1 MEQSVAGGEI
11 FETILTNPI
20 SVFMTHMPNYCCDRL
35 APYLFE
41 SLINFVKCFTNL
53 QLISTEPVKLANKYF
68 DLFPDER
75 KPLWSNPCKDKR
87 HIEIYSQNKSC
98 DQLPNTLVVGPQKT
112 GSTALHAFLK
122 LHPNIVSNE
131 DSPET
136 FEELQFFNNDKY
148 YLNGL
153 DWYKQFF
160 PSNTS
165 MTNVVFEKSA
175 TYFDA
180 DIAPQRAHR
189 LLPSGKIGRKFMYKV
204 QLLCN
209 KDMSLSKN
217 PLICYLLNHIYLLQ
231 FLFCVL
237 ESIENGHDLGLGF
250 RQFKLS
256 LVSIVA
262 AGC

>member
-1 MEQSVAGGEI
+1 MCFSGGPVKMEQSVAGGEI

-53 QLISTEPVKLANKYF
+53 QLISTEPVKIANKYF

-131 DSPET
+131 PSPET

-160 PSNTS
+160 PTNTS

-189 LLPSGKIGRKFMYKV
+189 LLPTGKIGRR
-204 QLLCN
+204 
-209 KDMSLSKN
+209 
-217 PLICYLLNHIYLLQ
+217 NH
-231 FLFCVL
+231 V
-237 ESIENGHDLGLGF
+237 
-250 RQFKLS
+250 
-256 LVSIVA
+256 
-262 AGC
+262 